1 MSKFTY
7 EMQDDETA
15 NIVNSKGEVVDV
27 LHIDSLIENWI
38 AEHQKMLESLSVR
51 EEDFE

>member
-1 MSKFTY
+1 MSFTY

-15 NIVNSKGEVVDV
+15 NIIDNKGKVVDV

-38 AEHQKMLESLSVR
+38 DEHEEALKELSR
-51 EEDFE
+51 EIEE